1 MTAIDLVPESVQ
13 KFTDELAKAQA
24 SLESVIEGLDKSVK
38 EVEPKWSGDSQQAF
52 LRFYRDW
59 RKGIEMHSSALK
71 KTAEQLQK
79 MSGDYKKIK

>member
-1 MTAIDLVPESVQ
+1 MTVIDMVPESVQ
-13 KFTDELAKAQA
+13 KFTDELSKAQA
-24 SLESVIEGLDKSVK
+24 NLESVIEELDKSVK
-38 EVEPKWSGDSQQAF
+38 AVEPKWSGDSQQAF

-79 MSGDYKKIK
+79 MSGEYKKIK